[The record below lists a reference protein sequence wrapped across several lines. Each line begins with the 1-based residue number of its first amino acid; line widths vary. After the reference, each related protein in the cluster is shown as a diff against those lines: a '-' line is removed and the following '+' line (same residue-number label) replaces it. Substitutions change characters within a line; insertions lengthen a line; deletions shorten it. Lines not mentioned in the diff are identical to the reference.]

1 MLLLYASQN
10 FSKNQ
15 ANLGTFFEL
24 LTILEK
30 KSFFRFFTFHK

>member
-1 MLLLYASQN
+1 MLLLYASQK

-30 KSFFRFFTFHK
+30 KSFFRFFKVHK